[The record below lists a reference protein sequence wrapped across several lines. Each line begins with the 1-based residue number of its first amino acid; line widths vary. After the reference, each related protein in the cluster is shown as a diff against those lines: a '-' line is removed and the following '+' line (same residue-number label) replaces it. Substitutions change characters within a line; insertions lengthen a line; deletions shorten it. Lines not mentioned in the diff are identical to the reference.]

1 MSMKVRAFP
10 ETRKEPRK
18 RILLIPPIM
27 IFGGYGLMLL
37 HESLRFIGS
46 IIALAGVLTVFLVG
60 MVFADLWAASRRTK
74 DIIKAREKRM
84 KELDAEEAEEY
95 DESDPFLDT
104 LEEESRDSPSDST
117 GDAP

>member
-1 MSMKVRAFP
+1 MKVRAFP

-27 IFGGYGLMLL
+27 IFGGWGLMLL

-84 KELDAEEAEEY
+84 KELGSEETEEF
-95 DESDPFLDT
+95 DDSDPFLDI
-104 LEEESRDSPSDST
+104 LEETHDDSGSEADKDKP
-117 GDAP
+117 